1 MKEFIDKISIKLGIT
16 RIELNTILFVVII
29 FLAGLVLKSAK
40 IKYKSVPVKQFN
52 YDFQDSLFKAVSNRK
67 PAEPEI
73 GKKSEKRVDSDVE
86 LYDFSKTEIVSQKK
100 NKSNAAHKSINI
112 NSADIELLKSIP
124 GIGIKTASN
133 IISYRNKVGNLKNVN
148 DLLEVK
154 GIGEKKLAIIKK
166 YIYIEK

>member
-1 MKEFIDKISIKLGIT
+1 VREFIDKISIKLGIT

-29 FLAGLVLKSAK
+29 FLAGFVLKSAK
-40 IKYKSVPVKQFN
+40 IKLETVPFKEFN
-52 YDFQDSLFKAVSNRK
+52 YDFQDSLFRALSNHK
-67 PAEPEI
+67 TAELEI

-100 NKSNAAHKSINI
+100 NKSVAAHKSINI

-133 IISYRNKVGNLKNVN
+133 IISYRNKVGNFNNVD

-154 GIGEKKLAIIKK
+154 GIGKKKLANIKK